1 MVVDFALGNGVADY
15 RFDIVVTVVFEM
27 VDDLVGKIASD
38 LDMSIIVVSYSD
50 PDIKVDTFSLDYILN
65 WDCH

>member
-1 MVVDFALGNGVADY
+1 MVVDFALGDGVADY

-50 PDIKVDTFSLDYILN
+50 LDIEVDTFSLDYILD